1 LNSNERKNTKEDRK
15 GHESGRGFMA
25 GKSGTAASVAE
36 ESGKRKDNDKVNVYE
51 LVYAKRG
58 IDRI

>member
-1 LNSNERKNTKEDRK
+1 
-15 GHESGRGFMA
+15 MA